1 MIMSVTEIKEQL
13 SRLTNAERIELLNA
27 VWESIEN
34 KDEELESP
42 AWHAEV
48 LAEREAEIQSGEAKF
63 IPWEEAKAD
72 ILRRTS

>member
-1 MIMSVTEIKEQL
+1 MSVAEIQEKIAT
-13 SRLTNAERIELLNA
+13 LTNAERIELAMWL
-27 VWESIEN
+27 WESIDN
-34 KDEELESP
+34 KDEIESP

-48 LAEREAEIQSGEAKF
+48 LAEREAEIESGKAKF

>member
-1 MIMSVTEIKEQL
+1 MSVTEIKDEI

-27 VWESIEN
+27 VWDSIEN
-34 KDEELESP
+34 KDEEIESP

-48 LAEREAEIQSGEAKF
+48 LAQRETEIASGKAKF